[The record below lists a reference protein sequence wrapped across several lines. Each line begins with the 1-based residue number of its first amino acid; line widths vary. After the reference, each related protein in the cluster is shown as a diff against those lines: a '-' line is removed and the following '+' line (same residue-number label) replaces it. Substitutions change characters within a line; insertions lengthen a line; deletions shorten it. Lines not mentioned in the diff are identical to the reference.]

1 MDTAFPPAHPT
12 PSRQP
17 FEGGTLPPAREWLTT
32 LELGKDGL
40 YLSSILETPRLF
52 ISDVASAGSR
62 ELLSQNKIGA
72 ILSLVPQPFERM
84 IPSEVHSSSLERH
97 RVLRSTHA
105 PYNDPNITRYYISL
119 RDDGTNT
126 SEQLVAAFELLED
139 ICRAHPER
147 GILVHCQAGI
157 SRSVSLVAA
166 LVAKSMKCSFEEAVQ
181 CKKQR
186 ASAALSSVHGHAA
199 EGCDFL
205 FLHRSVFLFFFCTAP
220 SKRRVLYSQHAKGS
234 A

>member
-17 FEGGTLPPAREWLTT
+17 FEGVSLPPVREWLATC
-32 LELGKDGL
+32 ELARDGL
-40 YLSSILETPRLF
+40 YLSPILEAPRLF
-52 ISDVASAGSR
+52 ISDVASAGSSA
-62 ELLSQNKIGA
+62 LLSQNKIGA

-126 SEQLVAAFELLED
+126 PEQLVAAFELLED
-139 ICRAHPER
+139 ICRAHPEK
-147 GILVHCQAGI
+147 GILVHCQAGV

-166 LVAKSMKCSFEEAVQ
+166 LVAKSMKCSFEEGVRAVAENRHVGIHEDFAQ
-181 CKKQR
+181 SLTK
-186 ASAALSSVHGHAA
+186 ALGIQLDA
-199 EGCDFL
+199 
-205 FLHRSVFLFFFCTAP
+205 RT
-220 SKRRVLYSQHAKGS
+220 
-234 A
+234 

>member
-1 MDTAFPPAHPT
+1 MPETATTASHST
-12 PSRQP
+12 PSQHP
-17 FEGGTLPPAREWLTT
+17 FEGASLPPVREWLAT
-32 LELGKDGL
+32 LELAKEGL
-40 YLSSILETPRLF
+40 YLSPILETPRLF
-52 ISDVASAGSR
+52 ISDVASAGASA
-62 ELLSQNKIGA
+62 LLSQYKIGA

-84 IPSEVHSSSLERH
+84 IPSEVHTSPLERY

-139 ICRAHPER
+139 ICRAHPEK

-166 LVAKSMKCSFEEAVQ
+166 LIAKSMKCSFEEGVRAVA
-181 CKKQR
+181 KNRHVGISEDFAESLTKALGIPLDGR
-186 ASAALSSVHGHAA
+186 A
-199 EGCDFL
+199 
-205 FLHRSVFLFFFCTAP
+205 
-220 SKRRVLYSQHAKGS
+220 
-234 A
+234 

>member
-1 MDTAFPPAHPT
+1 MMDTAFPPAHPT

-17 FEGGTLPPAREWLTT
+17 FEGVSLPTVREWLTT

-139 ICRAHPER
+139 ICRAHPEK

-181 CKKQR
+181 IVAKHRHVGIHEDFARTLTQ
-186 ASAALSSVHGHAA
+186 ALGIQL
-199 EGCDFL
+199 DKTL
-205 FLHRSVFLFFFCTAP
+205 P
-220 SKRRVLYSQHAKGS
+220 
-234 A
+234 